1 MADQQLNIKLNVID
15 NATKAFTEVKN
26 SIFNVRNALIGLG
39 AGVAVNS
46 LVNVGKKAE
55 EAKLRL
61 SNLTGS
67 TEAGARAFDQFT
79 QFAISAKIPLDD
91 VISSSKKLIALGSS
105 PEKLAKNLQQVSN
118 ISATLGLDFETSV
131 EQFSKA
137 TTKGLSNA
145 RIFAESNLKQILGIP
160 RGLELSAQETARIL
174 EKDFGSGGRF
184 GKAGENLRNS
194 LSGNIIAIQNV
205 FSKFASDVG
214 TKFFDVLRNQVGDL
228 GQFFKSNQ
236 EPIKKFAELIG
247 TGLANLI
254 TVTANSLKFLKDNIE
269 LVIGVLI
276 GTAIIKAIDTVRQLS
291 LALLGIAT
299 IFKTNPVYYTIALT
313 ITGIATAFSLL
324 SKNASEAE
332 QVLRNIE
339 KTAVRNK
346 KVFDSVTY
354 GNEVSEGLD
363 NANQGLSEQSI
374 RLKEIKAL
382 EEGLRITRSKPFEA
396 EDYAPDR
403 LASDFTALDEILI
416 KIGDKNTL
424 MLDQLLNIGATVSDT
439 LNKGISDF
447 AQGIAESIVLGKS
460 LGDTFKNIGQNLLV
474 AILKNSIEIIAR
486 KTLELAIE
494 KMITK
499 EKIAQASITST
510 GGGGFGGG
518 LFGTIARIGFNAF
531 AGGGSVPLDAPNFYN
546 PDFGYAEGGAVRGGM
561 PITVGERG
569 RELFVPSTNGTIIP
583 NHDLNNGMNITFNI
597 QANDVRGIK
606 ELLIDNRATIINL
619 VNQGANQKGKSNVV
633 WVAHS
638 LQVQHLEM

>member
-46 LVNVGKKAE
+46 LINVGKKAE

-105 PEKLAKNLQQVSN
+105 PEKLAKNLEQVNN

-137 TTKGLSNA
+137 TTKGLTNA
-145 RIFAESNLKQILGIP
+145 RIFTESNLKQILNIP
-160 RGLELSAQETARIL
+160 RGLELSAQETARIF
-174 EKDFGSGGRF
+174 EKEFGAGGRF
-184 GKAGENLRNS
+184 GKAGSDLRNS
-194 LSGNIIAIQNV
+194 LSGNLIALQNV
-205 FSKFASDVG
+205 FFKFASDVG
-214 TKFFDVLRNQVGDL
+214 TKFFDVLKNQIGDL
-228 GQFFKSNQ
+228 GTFFKQNNQ
-236 EPIKKFAELIG
+236 SLKSFAESVGSGLATLVIG
-247 TGLANLI
+247 TANAI
-254 TVTANSLKFLKDNIE
+254 KFLKDNIE
-269 LVIGVLI
+269 LLIGVLI

-313 ITGIATAFSLL
+313 ITGIATAFALL
-324 SKNASEAE
+324 STNASEAE
-332 QVLRNIE
+332 KVLREIE
-339 KTAVRNK
+339 KTAVKNK

-363 NANQGLSEQSI
+363 NANQGLSEQAI

-382 EEGLRITRSKPFEA
+382 EEGLRITRSKPFEV

-416 KIGDKNTL
+416 KIGDRNSL
-424 MLDQLLNIGATVSDT
+424 ILDQLLNVGATVSET

-499 EKIAQASITST
+499 EKIAQASISTASKTSSFFGSILKIGT
-510 GGGGFGGG
+510 SFFGGGGD
-518 LFGTIARIGFNAF
+518 LTATE
-531 AGGGSVPLDAPNFYN
+531 GSF
-546 PDFGYAEGGAVRGGM
+546 AEGGAVRGGM

-569 RELFVPSTNGTIIP
+569 RELFVPNTSGTIVP
-583 NHDLNNGMNITFNI
+583 NHDLAGNGMNITFNI

-633 WVAHS
+633 
-638 LQVQHLEM
+638 

>member
-46 LVNVGKKAE
+46 LINVGKKAE

-67 TEAGARAFDQFT
+67 TAEGARAFDQFT

-91 VISSSKKLIALGSS
+91 VISASKKLIALGSS
-105 PEKLAKNLQQVSN
+105 PEKLAKNLEQVSN

-131 EQFSKA
+131 EQFGKA
-137 TTKGLSNA
+137 TTKGLTNA
-145 RIFAESNLKQILGIP
+145 RIFTESNLKQILNIP
-160 RGLELSAQETARIL
+160 RGLELSAQETARIF
-174 EKDFGSGGRF
+174 EKEFGAGGRF
-184 GKAGENLRNS
+184 GKAGSDLRNS
-194 LSGNIIAIQNV
+194 LSGNLIALQNV
-205 FSKFASDVG
+205 FFKFASDVG
-214 TKFFDVLRNQVGDL
+214 TKFFDVLKNQIGDL
-228 GQFFKSNQ
+228 GTFFKQNNQ
-236 EPIKKFAELIG
+236 SLKSFAESVGSGLATLVIG
-247 TGLANLI
+247 TANAI
-254 TVTANSLKFLKDNIE
+254 KFLKDNIE
-269 LVIGVLI
+269 LLIGVLI

-313 ITGIATAFSLL
+313 ITGIATAFALL
-324 SKNASEAE
+324 STNASEAE
-332 QVLRNIE
+332 KVLREIE
-339 KTAVRNK
+339 KTAVKNK

-363 NANQGLSEQSI
+363 NANQGLSEQAI

-416 KIGDKNTL
+416 KIGDRNSL
-424 MLDQLLNIGATVSDT
+424 ILDQLLNVGATVSET

-499 EKIAQASITST
+499 EKVAQASITST

-531 AGGGSVPLDAPNFYN
+531 AGGGSVPFDAPNFYN
-546 PDFGYAEGGAVRGGM
+546 PVMEAEGGAVRGGM

-569 RELFVPSTNGTIIP
+569 RELFVPNTSGTIVP
-583 NHDLNNGMNITFNI
+583 NHDLAGSGMNITFNI

-633 WVAHS
+633 
-638 LQVQHLEM
+638 

>member
-46 LVNVGKKAE
+46 LINVGKKAE

-105 PEKLAKNLQQVSN
+105 PEKLAKNLEQVNN

-137 TTKGLSNA
+137 TTKGLTNA
-145 RIFAESNLKQILGIP
+145 RIFTESNLKQILNIP
-160 RGLELSAQETARIL
+160 RGLELSAQETARIF
-174 EKDFGSGGRF
+174 EKEFGAGGRF
-184 GKAGENLRNS
+184 GKAGSDLRNS
-194 LSGNIIAIQNV
+194 LSGNLIALQNV
-205 FSKFASDVG
+205 FFKFASDVG
-214 TKFFDVLRNQVGDL
+214 TKFFDVLKNQIGDL
-228 GQFFKSNQ
+228 GTFFKQNNQ
-236 EPIKKFAELIG
+236 SLKSFAESVGSGLATLVIG
-247 TGLANLI
+247 TANAI
-254 TVTANSLKFLKDNIE
+254 KFLKDNIE
-269 LVIGVLI
+269 LLIGVLI

-313 ITGIATAFSLL
+313 ITGIATAFALL
-324 SKNASEAE
+324 STNASEAE
-332 QVLRNIE
+332 KVLREIE
-339 KTAVRNK
+339 KTAVKNK

-363 NANQGLSEQSI
+363 NANQGLSEQAI

-382 EEGLRITRSKPFEA
+382 EEGLRITRSKPFEV

-416 KIGDKNTL
+416 KIGDRNSL
-424 MLDQLLNIGATVSDT
+424 ILDQLLNVGATVSET

-499 EKIAQASITST
+499 EKIAQASISTASKTSSFFGSILKIGT
-510 GGGGFGGG
+510 SFFGGGGD
-518 LFGTIARIGFNAF
+518 LTATE
-531 AGGGSVPLDAPNFYN
+531 GSF
-546 PDFGYAEGGAVRGGM
+546 AEGGAVRGGM

-569 RELFVPSTNGTIIP
+569 RELFVPNTSGTIVP
-583 NHDLNNGMNITFNI
+583 NHELANNGMNITFNI

-633 WVAHS
+633 
-638 LQVQHLEM
+638 

>member
-46 LVNVGKKAE
+46 LINVGKKAE

-79 QFAISAKIPLDD
+79 QFAISAKIPLDN

-105 PEKLAKNLQQVSN
+105 PEQLAKNLQQVSN

-160 RGLELSAQETARIL
+160 RGLELSAQETGRLL
-174 EKDFGSGGRF
+174 EKEFGSGGRF
-184 GKAGENLRNS
+184 GKAGDNLRNS

-205 FSKFASDVG
+205 FNKFASDVG

-228 GQFFKSNQ
+228 GQFFKENQ

-247 TGLANLI
+247 TGLARLI
-254 TVTANSLKFLKDNIE
+254 TGTANAIKLLKDNIGTLLGVLTGVIIAKAIE
-269 LVIGVLI
+269 TLLQLTVAIIGV
-276 GTAIIKAIDTVRQLS
+276 ANAFNK
-291 LALLGIAT
+291 
-299 IFKTNPVYYTIALT
+299 NPIWFTIASV
-313 ITGIATAFSLL
+313 ITGIGIAFATL
-324 SKNASEAE
+324 SQNASEAE
-332 QVLRNIE
+332 KVLRSIE
-339 KTAVRNK
+339 KTALKTK
-346 KVFDSVTY
+346 KVFDSTVY
-354 GNEVSEGLD
+354 GDEVREGVYNTNEAL
-363 NANQGLSEQSI
+363 NEQSI
-374 RLKEIKAL
+374 RLKEIQAI

-416 KIGDKNTL
+416 KIGDKNSL
-424 MLDQLLNIGATVSDT
+424 MLDQLLNIGTTVSDT

-447 AQGIAESIVLGKS
+447 SQGIAESIVLGKS
-460 LGDTFKNIGQNLLV
+460 LGETFKNLGQNLLV

-499 EKIAQASITST
+499 EKVAQASISS
-510 GGGGFGGG
+510 GSSLGGGF
-518 LFGTIARIGFNAF
+518 LSTIARIGFNAF

-546 PDFGYAEGGAVRGGM
+546 PVMEAEGGSVRGGM

-569 RELFVPSTNGTIIP
+569 RELFVPNTSGTIVP
-583 NHDLNNGMNITFNI
+583 NHDLAGTGMNITFNI

-619 VNQGANQKGKSNVV
+619 VNQGANQKGKSNVI
-633 WVAHS
+633 
-638 LQVQHLEM
+638 

>member
-46 LVNVGKKAE
+46 LINVGKKAE

-67 TEAGARAFDQFT
+67 TAEGARAFDQFT

-105 PEKLAKNLQQVSN
+105 PEKLAKNLEQVSN

-131 EQFSKA
+131 EQFGKA
-137 TTKGLSNA
+137 TTKGLTNA
-145 RIFAESNLKQILGIP
+145 RIFTESNLKQILNIP
-160 RGLELSAQETARIL
+160 RGLELSAQETARIF
-174 EKDFGSGGRF
+174 EKEFGAGGRF
-184 GKAGENLRNS
+184 GKAGSDLRNS
-194 LSGNIIAIQNV
+194 LSGNLIALQNV
-205 FSKFASDVG
+205 FFKFASDVG
-214 TKFFDVLRNQVGDL
+214 TKFFDVLKNQIGDL
-228 GQFFKSNQ
+228 GTFFKQNNQ
-236 EPIKKFAELIG
+236 SLKSFAESVGSGLATLVIG
-247 TGLANLI
+247 TANAI
-254 TVTANSLKFLKDNIE
+254 KFLKDNIE
-269 LVIGVLI
+269 LLIGVLI

-313 ITGIATAFSLL
+313 ITGIATAFALL
-324 SKNASEAE
+324 STNASEAE
-332 QVLRNIE
+332 KVLREIE
-339 KTAVRNK
+339 KTAVKNK

-363 NANQGLSEQSI
+363 NANQGLSEQAI

-382 EEGLRITRSKPFEA
+382 EEGLRITRSKPFEV

-416 KIGDKNTL
+416 KIGDRNSL
-424 MLDQLLNIGATVSDT
+424 ILDQLLNVGATVSET

-499 EKIAQASITST
+499 EKIAQASISTASKTSSFFGSILKIGT
-510 GGGGFGGG
+510 SFFGGGGD
-518 LFGTIARIGFNAF
+518 LTATE
-531 AGGGSVPLDAPNFYN
+531 GSF
-546 PDFGYAEGGAVRGGM
+546 AEGGAVRGGM

-583 NHDLNNGMNITFNI
+583 NHEMNNGMNITFNI

-633 WVAHS
+633 
-638 LQVQHLEM
+638 

>member
-15 NATKAFTEVKN
+15 NASKAFTEVKN

-46 LVNVGKKAE
+46 LINVGKKAE

-67 TEAGARAFDQFT
+67 TSEGARAFDQFT
-79 QFAISAKIPLDD
+79 QFAIGAKIPLDD
-91 VISSSKKLIALGSS
+91 VISASKKLIALGSS
-105 PEKLAKNLQQVSN
+105 PEKLAKNLEQVSN
-118 ISATLGLDFETSV
+118 ISATLGLDFETTV
-131 EQFSKA
+131 EQFGKA
-137 TTKGLSNA
+137 TTKGLTNA
-145 RIFAESNLKQILGIP
+145 RIFTESNLKQILNIP
-160 RGLELSAQETARIL
+160 RGLELSAQETARIF
-174 EKDFGSGGRF
+174 EKEFSASGRF
-184 GKAGENLRNS
+184 GKAGSDLRNS
-194 LSGNIIAIQNV
+194 LSGNLIALQNV
-205 FSKFASDVG
+205 FFKFASDVG
-214 TKFFDVLRNQVGDL
+214 TKFFDVLKNQIGDL
-228 GQFFKSNQ
+228 GTFFKQNNQ
-236 EPIKKFAELIG
+236 ALKSFAESIG
-247 TGLANLI
+247 TGLANL
-254 TVTANSLKFLKDNIE
+254 VTGTAKAIKFLKDNVE
-269 LVIGVLI
+269 LLIGVLI
-276 GTAIIKAIDTVRQLS
+276 GTAIIKAIDTVKQLS

-299 IFKTNPVYYTIALT
+299 IFKTNPIYYTIALT

-324 SKNASEAE
+324 STNASEAE
-332 QVLRNIE
+332 KVLRSIE
-339 KTAVRNK
+339 KTAVKNK
-346 KVFDSVTY
+346 KTFESVTY

-363 NANQGLSEQSI
+363 NVTQGLEEQSV
-374 RLKEIKAL
+374 RLKEIQAL

-424 MLDQLLNIGATVSDT
+424 MLDQLLNIGTTVSDT

-447 AQGIAESIVLGKS
+447 SQGIAESIVLGKS

-499 EKIAQASITST
+499 EKIAQASISSS
-510 GGGGFGGG
+510 GGLGGGF
-518 LFGTIARIGFNAF
+518 LGTIARIGFNAI

-546 PDFGYAEGGAVRGGM
+546 PVMEAEGGSVRGGM

-569 RELFVPSTNGTIIP
+569 RELFVPSTSGTIVP
-583 NHDLNNGMNITFNI
+583 NHDMTNMGTNITFNI

-619 VNQGANQKGKSNVV
+619 VNQGANQKGKSNVI
-633 WVAHS
+633 
-638 LQVQHLEM
+638 

>member
-46 LVNVGKKAE
+46 LISVGKKAE

-67 TEAGARAFDQFT
+67 TEEGARAFDQFT
-79 QFAISAKIPLDD
+79 QFAISAKIPLDN
-91 VISSSKKLIALGSS
+91 VISASKKLIALGSS
-105 PEKLAKNLQQVSN
+105 PEKLAKNLEQVNN

-131 EQFSKA
+131 EQFGKA

-145 RIFAESNLKQILGIP
+145 RIFTEANLKQILKIP
-160 RGLELSAQETARIL
+160 RGLELSAQETARIF
-174 EKDFGSGGRF
+174 EKEFSSGGRF
-184 GKAGENLRNS
+184 GKAGSDLRNS
-194 LSGNIIAIQNV
+194 LSGNLIALQNV
-205 FSKFASDVG
+205 FFKFASDVG
-214 TKFFDVLRNQVGDL
+214 TKFFDVLKNQVGDL
-228 GQFFKSNQ
+228 GEFFKSNQ

-247 TGLANLI
+247 TGLAKLI
-254 TVTANSLKFLKDNIE
+254 TGTATAIKLLKDN
-269 LVIGVLI
+269 L
-276 GTAIIKAIDTVRQLS
+276 GT
-291 LALLGIAT
+291 LLGILTGVIIAKAIET
-299 IFKTNPVYYTIALT
+299 LLQLTVAIIGVANAFNKNPVWFTIASV
-313 ITGIATAFSLL
+313 ITGIAVAFATL
-324 SKNASEAE
+324 SANASEAE
-332 QVLRNIE
+332 KVIRDIE
-339 KTAVRNK
+339 KTAVKTK
-346 KVFDSVTY
+346 KVFDSTVY
-354 GNEVSEGLD
+354 GDEVREGVYNTNE
-363 NANQGLSEQSI
+363 ALSEQSI

-396 EDYAPDR
+396 EDYATDR

-424 MLDQLLNIGATVSDT
+424 MLDQLLNIGTTISDT

-447 AQGIAESIVLGKS
+447 SQGIAESIVLGKS

-499 EKIAQASITST
+499 EKIAQASISTASTTSSFFGSILKIGASFF
-510 GGGGFGGG
+510 GGGGD
-518 LFGTIARIGFNAF
+518 LTATE
-531 AGGGSVPLDAPNFYN
+531 GSF
-546 PDFGYAEGGAVRGGM
+546 AEGGAVRGGM

-583 NHDLNNGMNITFNI
+583 NHEMNNGMNITFNI

-633 WVAHS
+633 
-638 LQVQHLEM
+638 

>member
-46 LVNVGKKAE
+46 LINVGKKAE

-79 QFAISAKIPLDD
+79 QFAISAKIPLDN
-91 VISSSKKLIALGSS
+91 VISSSKKLIALGAS
-105 PEKLAKNLQQVSN
+105 PEKLAKNLEQVSN

-137 TTKGLSNA
+137 TTRGLSNA
-145 RIFAESNLKQILGIP
+145 RIFTEANLKQILKIP
-160 RGLELSAQETARIL
+160 RGLELSAQETARIF
-174 EKDFGSGGRF
+174 EKEFGAGGRF
-184 GKAGENLRNS
+184 GKAGTDLRNS
-194 LSGNIIAIQNV
+194 LSGNLIALQNV
-205 FSKFASDVG
+205 FFKFASDVG
-214 TKFFDVLRNQVGDL
+214 TKFFDVLKNQVGDL
-228 GQFFKSNQ
+228 GAFFKQNNQ
-236 EPIKKFAELIG
+236 ALKSFAESIG
-247 TGLANLI
+247 SGLANI
-254 TVTANSLKFLKDNIE
+254 IIATTNAIKFLKDNIE
-269 LVIGVLI
+269 LLIGVLI
-276 GTAIIKAIDTVRQLS
+276 GTAIIKAIDTVKQLS

-299 IFKTNPVYYTIALT
+299 IFKTNPIYYTIALT

-324 SKNASEAE
+324 STNASEAE
-332 QVLRNIE
+332 KVLRSIE
-339 KTAVRNK
+339 KTAVKNK
-346 KVFDSVTY
+346 KAFESVTY

-363 NANQGLSEQSI
+363 NVTQGLSEQSI
-374 RLKEIKAL
+374 RLKEIQAL

-416 KIGDKNTL
+416 KIGDKNSL
-424 MLDQLLNIGATVSDT
+424 MLDQLLNIGTTVSDT

-447 AQGIAESIVLGKS
+447 SQGIAESIVLGKS
-460 LGDTFKNIGQNLLV
+460 LGETFKNIGQNLLV

-499 EKIAQASITST
+499 EKVAQASISSA
-510 GGGGFGGG
+510 GGSFSGG
-518 LFGTIARIGFNAF
+518 LFGTIARIGFNAI
-531 AGGGSVPLDAPNFYN
+531 AGGGSVPLDAPNYYN
-546 PDFGYAEGGAVRGGM
+546 PVMDAEGGAVRGGM

-569 RELFVPSTNGTIIP
+569 RELFVPNTSGTIVP
-583 NHDLNNGMNITFNI
+583 NHELANTGTNITFNI

-633 WVAHS
+633 
-638 LQVQHLEM
+638 

>member
-46 LVNVGKKAE
+46 LINVGKKAE

-105 PEKLAKNLQQVSN
+105 PEKLAKNLEQVNN

-137 TTKGLSNA
+137 TTKGLTNA
-145 RIFAESNLKQILGIP
+145 RIFTESNLKQILNIP
-160 RGLELSAQETARIL
+160 RGLELSAQETARIF
-174 EKDFGSGGRF
+174 EKEFGAGGRF
-184 GKAGENLRNS
+184 GKAGSDLRNS
-194 LSGNIIAIQNV
+194 LSGNLIALQNV
-205 FSKFASDVG
+205 FFKFASDVG
-214 TKFFDVLRNQVGDL
+214 TKFFDVLKNQIGDL
-228 GQFFKSNQ
+228 GTFFKQNNQ
-236 EPIKKFAELIG
+236 SLKSFAESVGSGLATLVIG
-247 TGLANLI
+247 TANAI
-254 TVTANSLKFLKDNIE
+254 KFLKDNIE
-269 LVIGVLI
+269 LLIGVLI

-313 ITGIATAFSLL
+313 ITGIATAFALL
-324 SKNASEAE
+324 STNASEAE
-332 QVLRNIE
+332 KVLREIE
-339 KTAVRNK
+339 KTAVKNK

-363 NANQGLSEQSI
+363 NANQGLSEQAI

-382 EEGLRITRSKPFEA
+382 EEGLRITRSKPFEV

-416 KIGDKNTL
+416 KIGDRNSL
-424 MLDQLLNIGATVSDT
+424 ILDQLLNVGATVSET

-499 EKIAQASITST
+499 EKIAQASISTASKTSSFFGSILKIGT
-510 GGGGFGGG
+510 SFFGGGGD
-518 LFGTIARIGFNAF
+518 LTATE
-531 AGGGSVPLDAPNFYN
+531 GSF
-546 PDFGYAEGGAVRGGM
+546 AEGGAVRGGM

-569 RELFVPSTNGTIIP
+569 RELFVPNTSGTIIP
-583 NHDLNNGMNITFNI
+583 NHDLAGNGMNITFNI

-633 WVAHS
+633 
-638 LQVQHLEM
+638 

>member
-633 WVAHS
+633 
-638 LQVQHLEM
+638 

>member
-46 LVNVGKKAE
+46 LINVGKKAE

-79 QFAISAKIPLDD
+79 QFAISAKIPLDN
-91 VISSSKKLIALGSS
+91 VISSSKKLIALGAS
-105 PEKLAKNLQQVSN
+105 PEKLAKNLEQVSN

-137 TTKGLSNA
+137 TTRGLSNA
-145 RIFAESNLKQILGIP
+145 RIFTEANLKQILKIP
-160 RGLELSAQETARIL
+160 RGLELSAQETARIF
-174 EKDFGSGGRF
+174 EKEFGAGGRF
-184 GKAGENLRNS
+184 GKAGTDLRNS
-194 LSGNIIAIQNV
+194 LSGNLIALQNV
-205 FSKFASDVG
+205 FFKFASDVG
-214 TKFFDVLRNQVGDL
+214 TKFFDVLKNQVGDL
-228 GQFFKSNQ
+228 GAFFKQNNQ
-236 EPIKKFAELIG
+236 ALKSFAESIG
-247 TGLANLI
+247 SGLANI
-254 TVTANSLKFLKDNIE
+254 IIATTNAIKFLKDNIE
-269 LVIGVLI
+269 LLIGVLI
-276 GTAIIKAIDTVRQLS
+276 GTAIIKAIDTVKQLS

-299 IFKTNPVYYTIALT
+299 IFKTNPIYYTIALT

-324 SKNASEAE
+324 STNASEAE
-332 QVLRNIE
+332 KVLRSIE
-339 KTAVRNK
+339 KTAVKNK
-346 KVFDSVTY
+346 KAFESVTY

-363 NANQGLSEQSI
+363 NVTQGLSEQSI
-374 RLKEIKAL
+374 RLKEIQAL

-416 KIGDKNTL
+416 KIGDKNSL
-424 MLDQLLNIGATVSDT
+424 MLDQLLNIGTTVSDN

-447 AQGIAESIVLGKS
+447 SQGIAESIVLGKS
-460 LGDTFKNIGQNLLV
+460 LGETFKNIGQNLLV

-499 EKIAQASITST
+499 EKVAQASISSA
-510 GGGGFGGG
+510 GGSFSGG

-531 AGGGSVPLDAPNFYN
+531 AGGGSVPLDAPNYYN
-546 PDFGYAEGGAVRGGM
+546 PVMDAEGGAVRGGM

-569 RELFVPSTNGTIIP
+569 RELFVPNTSGTIVP
-583 NHDLNNGMNITFNI
+583 NHELAGSGMNITFNI

-633 WVAHS
+633 
-638 LQVQHLEM
+638 